1 KSGSRLVSFTPRDFV
16 AMAFRRRRVLVTCF
30 FGILLGSILS
40 AIVWPSYRAETEI
53 LVRRQRVDPVVTP
66 QQSSQMTVSSLM
78 TEEEINSEV
87 ELIKSEDV
95 LRQVVLQCGLDKRHS
110 LLGSLLSSRDPE
122 QRIAKADR
130 KSTRLNSSHGTIPYA
145 AFCLTNTPP

>member
-1 KSGSRLVSFTPRDFV
+1 MEGQELVLKSGSRLVSFTPRDFV

-53 LVRRQRVDPVVTP
+53 LVRRQRVGPVVTP

-78 TEEEINSEV
+78 TEEESNSEV
-87 ELIKSEDV
+87 ELTKGEGV
-95 LRQVVLQCGLDKRHS
+95 LAQFVLQCRLDQRQWPV
-110 LLGSLLSSRDPE
+110 GSLLSS
-122 QRIAKADR
+122 
-130 KSTRLNSSHGTIPYA
+130 
-145 AFCLTNTPP
+145 